1 MTGEGGGNMLQRFRM
16 PLFIHPDTVR
26 SSRFGRS
33 CSRHF
38 HDYLFSY
45 YGFL

>member
-1 MTGEGGGNMLQRFRM
+1 MLRRFRM
-16 PLFIHPDTVR
+16 PLFMNSDSFR
-26 SSRFGRS
+26 NSRFGQS